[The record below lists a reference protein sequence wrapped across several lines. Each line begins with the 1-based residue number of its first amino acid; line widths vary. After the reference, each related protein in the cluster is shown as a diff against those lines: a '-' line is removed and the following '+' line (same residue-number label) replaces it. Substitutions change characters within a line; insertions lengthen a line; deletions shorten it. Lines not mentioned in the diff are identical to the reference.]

1 MKSWILNGL
10 HSDLGCY
17 SSGTMRVLSFLA
29 LILTIA
35 LPCVAQTAASAGP
48 GLPADPRAIF
58 AAAAPFYDF
67 TSPDLKPWH
76 LKATYQLYDE
86 KGKPS
91 EQGTYEYWWASPTV
105 YRSTWT
111 RPGATHSEW
120 HTADGKRA
128 HQAAGKPLE
137 FFEYKLRGAL
147 LSPLPE
153 SADLDPAKFRLH
165 RESVG
170 SNDAKVSCIMVIPL
184 MPQHGQIQIVPLGLF
199 PTYCFDPQLPALRV
213 NYSFGKVT
221 TAFNHIVQVQNRY
234 MPREVLFFEGKREI
248 LSAQVDKI
256 TSLSPSD
263 PALAPSAA
271 ATVAKIGASEQIA
284 AGVMQGM
291 LLIKQ
296 TPVYPQDA
304 KDARVSGTVILR
316 ALIGM
321 DGSIHDLRVVSAP
334 WPSLAASALS
344 AVSHWRYKP
353 YLLNGEPVDVETTVN
368 VIYELGN

>member
-1 MKSWILNGL
+1 
-10 HSDLGCY
+10 
-17 SSGTMRVLSFLA
+17 MRVLSFLA

-35 LPCVAQTAASAGP
+35 LPCVAQMPASAGP
-48 GLPADPRAIF
+48 GLPTDSRAIF

-86 KGKPS
+86 EGKS
-91 EQGTYEYWWASPTV
+91 TEQGTYEYWWASPTV

-111 RPGATHSEW
+111 RPGATYSEW

-128 HQAAGKPLE
+128 HQGAGKPLE
-137 FFEYKLRGAL
+137 FFEYKLQGAL

-153 SADLDPAKFRLH
+153 SADLDPAKFRLD

-170 SNDAKVSCIMVIPL
+170 SKDAKVSCIMVIPL

-213 NYSFGKVT
+213 NYSFGTVT

-248 LSAQVDKI
+248 LSAQVDKM
-256 TSLSPSD
+256 TGLSPSD
-263 PALAPSAA
+263 PALTPSAA

-304 KDARVSGTVILR
+304 KDARVSGTVVLR

-321 DGSIHDLRVVSAP
+321 DGSIHDLHVVSAP

-344 AVSHWRYKP
+344 AVSHWRYRP